1 VLRVELMFSAK
12 RPSSPA
18 LLVASVAI
26 AVGCSTVTEPSIARS
41 VAPAPGRSWQPPE
54 DATPPAPPNAKEKEP
69 EIPPEYL
76 KEGATLSLG
85 QVVDLALRNNPLT
98 RQAWFDARAAAAELG
113 AKYAAWYPSLELDAQ
128 IQRQKQAALGGQFT
142 FLQTTYG
149 PTLSLSYL
157 LLDFGGRSADI
168 EEARRALYAADF
180 AHNAVIQDLVLFV
193 ASEYYQ
199 YLNAKAQRSAAQASL
214 KQAREALAAA
224 EGRHESGVA
233 TIADV
238 LQART
243 AASQAELVLQT
254 VEGQAQV
261 IRGSLA
267 TALGVPATI
276 PIEAGELPEAVD
288 VDRAIDTVDSL
299 IAKAEAQRPDLASA
313 RSLVLKAEAHARSV
327 RSEGLPVLLATG
339 TLNRTYYYNNAPR
352 APYSDNYAGAILFR
366 FPVFSGFDKTFETRK
381 AAEEAASA
389 AAAAETLNDRVV
401 LQVWTSYYAV
411 KTVSALVKTSR
422 DLLASATQSQDVAL
436 GRYKEGVGSILD
448 LLAAQSAYANAR
460 SQEAQARANWFLAL
474 AQLAHD
480 TGSLGQASESER
492 KP

>member
-1 VLRVELMFSAK
+1 MLRLTSSRNPGLVLF
-12 RPSSPA
+12 
-18 LLVASVAI
+18 LVALAT
-26 AVGCSTVTEPSIARS
+26 GCATTITGPGVARS
-41 VAPAPGRSWQPPE
+41 VAPAPGRPWQPPA
-54 DATPPAPPNAKEKEP
+54 DATPPEPPSSKEKGRESG
-69 EIPPEYL
+69 IPPDYL
-76 KEGATLSLG
+76 KQGGTLSLA
-85 QVVDLALRNNPLT
+85 QVVDLALRNNPAT

-113 AKYAAWYPSLELDAQ
+113 AKSSAFFPSLELDAQ
-128 IQRQKQAALGGQFT
+128 IQRQKSTAVGGQFT

-157 LLDFGGRSADI
+157 LFDFGGRGADI

-193 ASEYYQ
+193 SSQYYQ
-199 YLNAKAQRSAAQASL
+199 YLNAKAQRSAAEASL

-224 EGRHESGVA
+224 EGRHHSGVA

-254 VEGQAQV
+254 AEGQAQV

-276 PIEAGELPEAVD
+276 PVEAGELPETVE
-288 VDRAIDTVDSL
+288 VDRAIDTVEAL
-299 IAKAEAQRPDLASA
+299 IARAEMQRPDLASA
-313 RSLVLKAEAHARSV
+313 RSLALKAAAHVRSV
-327 RSEGLPVLLATG
+327 QSEGLPVLLATG
-339 TLNRTYYYNNAPR
+339 SLNRTYFYNNAPR
-352 APYSDNYAGAILFR
+352 APHADNYAGAVLFR
-366 FPVFSGFDKTFETRK
+366 FPVFSGFKKSFETRK

-389 AAAAETLNDRVV
+389 AAAAETLNDRVI

-411 KTVSALVKTSR
+411 RTVSALVKTSR
-422 DLLASATQSQDVAL
+422 DLLASAAQSQDVAL

-448 LLAAQSAYANAR
+448 LLAAQSAYASAR
-460 SQEAQARANWFLAL
+460 SQEAQARAGWFLAL

-480 TGSLGQASESER
+480 TGSLGSAPEPER

>member
-1 VLRVELMFSAK
+1 MRSLRMRSPVVVVLLT
-12 RPSSPA
+12 A
-18 LLVASVAI
+18 LFA
-26 AVGCSTVTEPSIARS
+26 GCSTTVTESSVARS
-41 VAPAPGRSWQPPE
+41 VAPAPGRSWQPPA
-54 DATPPAPPNAKEKEP
+54 DATPPAPQAANEKGTD
-69 EIPPEYL
+69 IPPEYL

-128 IQRQKQAALGGQFT
+128 IQRQKQTAVGGQFVYQ
-142 FLQTTYG
+142 QTTYG
-149 PTLSLSYL
+149 PTLSLNYL

-193 ASEYYQ
+193 SSEYYQ
-199 YLNAKAQRSAAQASL
+199 YLNAKAQRLAAQASL

-224 EGRHESGVA
+224 DGRHQSGVA

-261 IRGSLA
+261 IRGALA

-276 PIEAGELPEAVD
+276 PVEAGELPEAVD
-288 VDRAIDTVDSL
+288 VDRAVDTVEAL
-299 IAKAEAQRPDLASA
+299 IARAETQRPDLASA
-313 RSLVLKAEAHARSV
+313 RSLTLKAAAHVQSV
-327 RSEGLPVLLATG
+327 QSEGLPVLLAVG
-339 TLNRTYYYNNAPR
+339 SLNRTYFYNNAPR
-352 APYSDNYAGAILFR
+352 APYADNYSGTILFR

-389 AAAAETLNDRVV
+389 AAAAETLNDRVI

-422 DLLASATQSQDVAL
+422 DLLASAAQSQDVAL

-448 LLAAQSAYANAR
+448 LLAAQSAYASAR

-480 TGSLGQASESER
+480 TGSLGSTPVTER

>member
-1 VLRVELMFSAK
+1 MRRMNRFRSPGVLVFLA
-12 RPSSPA
+12 A
-18 LLVASVAI
+18 LFA
-26 AVGCSTVTEPSIARS
+26 GCSTTVTEPSVARS
-41 VAPAPGRSWQPPE
+41 VAPAPGRPWQPPA
-54 DATPPAPPNAKEKEP
+54 DAMPPAPPAAKEKEP
-69 EIPPEYL
+69 GIPPEYL

-85 QVVDLALRNNPLT
+85 QVVDLALRNNPAT

-113 AKYAAWYPSLELDAQ
+113 SKYSAWYPSLELDAQ
-128 IQRQKQAALGGQFT
+128 IQRQKQTAVGGQFT
-142 FLQTTYG
+142 FQQTTYG
-149 PTLSLSYL
+149 PTLSFNYL

-168 EEARRALYAADF
+168 EEARRALFAADF

-193 ASEYYQ
+193 STEYYQ
-199 YLNAKAQRSAAQASL
+199 YLNAKAQRAAAQASL

-224 EGRHESGVA
+224 DGRHQSGVA

-238 LQART
+238 LQAKT

-254 VEGQAQV
+254 AEGQAQV

-276 PIEAGELPEAVD
+276 PVEAGELPETVD
-288 VDRAIDTVDSL
+288 VDRAIDTVEAL
-299 IAKAEAQRPDLASA
+299 IASAGTQRPDLASA
-313 RSLVLKAEAHARSV
+313 RSLALKAAAHVRSV
-327 RSEGLPVLLATG
+327 QSEGLPVLLATG
-339 TLNRTYYYNNAPR
+339 SLNRTYFYNNAPR
-352 APYSDNYAGAILFR
+352 APFADNYSGTILFR
-366 FPVFSGFDKTFETRK
+366 FPVFSGFNKVFETRK

-389 AAAAETLNDRVV
+389 ASAAETLNDRVI

-411 KTVSALVKTSR
+411 KTASALVKTSR

-460 SQEAQARANWFLAL
+460 SQEAQARASWFLAL

-480 TGSLGQASESER
+480 TGSLGSAPETER
-492 KP
+492 KQ